1 MAPASSVSEAERLK
15 WEYIRPG
22 LGRTGRSQTEDNFAK
37 ENRIW
42 YAILLREVLQNALD
56 ARTSPDTPVTVSLTY
71 RELGA
76 DASKWMGELVTDEH
90 LTRLKESMPH
100 VDDKPAAV
108 KSCLVIED
116 FGTCGLTGVLNNPE
130 ADGKGQNWN
139 AFWFREGEGGKEN
152 AAGNGGAG
160 QGKIT
165 YFSTSAI
172 RTIFAYTV
180 RSDTGDEA
188 LMGACSFL
196 RDYIHE
202 GQRWKRDAYW
212 GLVEGEHDD
221 RIVLPAQERSPIDSF
236 RMFLS
241 LKRKPDI
248 AGLSLVI
255 PSPKDFDLQGA
266 KQIVIAEF
274 FVPLLRGDLVVEFDD
289 LTVGKSNVEE
299 LAGRLLS
306 DTRARELHTCMT
318 SGYRQFLADSLV
330 SSSND
335 DVITTKPVAKVAD
348 LSEAIFEPAVLEDL
362 RQKLENEKI
371 VSIRLPI
378 AVRPQKEPVVTCS
391 FDVHLACPF
400 DIDRPEQA
408 IIRRDLLIG
417 EEPIGGGKLRQKARG
432 LTLIGNDA
440 LSKLLLAAE
449 EPTHLR
455 WNASRPRVNEYF
467 KSGRDTVA
475 LVRNAMSKLLD
486 VLTGGEQKRDFKLLS
501 KYFSAPGL
509 DSPMPTKGKKRGQD
523 IPPPPTDLPR
533 PKPKLLALE
542 ALEDGCRVK
551 PAKGGALTA
560 ENIPLEATVEFA
572 YEGMDRDAFNEY
584 DPFDFDL
591 AESGFAVT
599 HTNCVVTEKS
609 LNRLGFTIISPEFDL
624 RLIGFDRNLRLRMR
638 LSYEEKSDAA
648 TVDTQ

>member
-1 MAPASSVSEAERLK
+1 MDPASSVSEIEQFQ

-37 ENRIW
+37 ENRGW

-56 ARTSPDTPVTVSLTY
+56 ARISPADPVTVSLAY
-71 RELGA
+71 REFDA
-76 DASKWMGELVTDEH
+76 DAIEWMGALVTDEH
-90 LTRLKESMPH
+90 LIRLKESMPH

-116 FGTCGLTGVLNNPE
+116 FGTCGLTGVLDDPE
-130 ADGKGQNWN
+130 LDGRGQNWN

-180 RSDTGDEA
+180 RSDTSDEA

-196 RDYIHE
+196 RDYSHG

-212 GLVEGEHDD
+212 GRTKGEHED
-221 RIVLPAQERSPIDSF
+221 RIVLPAQDRDVIDSF
-236 RMFLS
+236 RTS
-241 LKRKPDI
+241 LKLKRNPEQ
-248 AGLSLVI
+248 AGLSLAI
-255 PSPKDFDLQGA
+255 PSPKEFDKQVA

-274 FVPLLRGDLVVEFDD
+274 FVPLLRGDLIVEFDD
-289 LTVGKSNVEE
+289 QTIGKDNVEE
-299 LAGRLLS
+299 LAGKFLS
-306 DTRARELHTCMT
+306 DERARELHTCMT
-318 SGYRQFLADSLV
+318 AGYRKFLSDSLANS
-330 SSSND
+330 SSSN
-335 DVITTKPVAKVAD
+335 VVTTRPIAKVAD
-348 LSEAIFEPAVLEDL
+348 IAEVIFDPEVLEDL
-362 RQKLENEKI
+362 REKIENEKT
-371 VSIRLPI
+371 VSIRLPVSVKPKKEA
-378 AVRPQKEPVVTCS
+378 AVYCS

-400 DIDRPEQA
+400 DLERPEQA

-475 LVRNAMSKLLD
+475 LVRNAMARLLD
-486 VLTGGEQKRDFKLLS
+486 VLTGGEQKRDFRLLS
-501 KYFSAPGL
+501 KYFSAPGF
-509 DSPMPTKGKKRGQD
+509 DSPMPTKGNRKGKD
-523 IPPPPTDLPR
+523 IPPPPTNLPP

-542 ALEDGCRVK
+542 ALDDGCRIK
-551 PAKGGALTA
+551 PAKAGALTA
-560 ENIPLEATVEFA
+560 DNIPLDVTVEFA
-572 YEGMDRDAFNEY
+572 YEGLEKDAFNEY

-591 AESGFAVT
+591 ADSAFAVAPV
-599 HTNCVVTEKS
+599 NCVVNERS
-609 LNRLGFTIISPEFDL
+609 LNRLSFTVISSDFEL
-624 RLIGFDRNLRLRMR
+624 KLNGFDRNLRLRMR

-648 TVDTQ
+648 TVDTE

>member
-1 MAPASSVSEAERLK
+1 MAPASSVSEIEQFQ

-37 ENRIW
+37 ENRDW

-56 ARTSPDTPVTVSLTY
+56 ARLSPDAPVTVSLACQ
-71 RELGA
+71 ELDA
-76 DASKWMGELVTDEH
+76 DAVEWMGTLVTDEH
-90 LTRLKESMPH
+90 LARLKESMPH
-100 VDDKPAAV
+100 VDDKPTAV

-116 FGTCGLTGVLNNPE
+116 FGTCGLTGALNNPE
-130 ADGKGQNWN
+130 LDGKGQNWN

-180 RSDTGDEA
+180 RSDTDDEA

-196 RDYIHE
+196 RDYSHE

-212 GLVEGEHDD
+212 GRTEGQHED
-221 RIVLPAQERSPIDSF
+221 RIVFPAQERGIIDSF
-236 RMFLS
+236 RTS
-241 LKRKPDI
+241 LKLKRNPDQT
-248 AGLSLVI
+248 GLSLAI
-255 PSPKDFDLQGA
+255 PSPKEFDQQGA

-274 FVPLLRGDLVVEFDD
+274 FVPLLRGDLVIEFDD
-289 LTVGKSNVEE
+289 QTIGKDNVEE
-299 LAGRLLS
+299 LAGKLLS
-306 DTRARELHTCMT
+306 DERARDLHTCMT
-318 SGYRQFLADSLV
+318 AGYRQFLSDSLAA
-330 SSSND
+330 SSSNH
-335 DVITTKPVAKVAD
+335 VVTTKPIAKFAD
-348 LSEAIFEPAVLEDL
+348 ITEAIFDPEVLEDL
-362 RQKLENEKI
+362 REKVENEKI
-371 VSIRLPI
+371 VSVRLPI
-378 AVRPQKEPVVTCS
+378 SIKPQKEAAVNCS

-400 DIDRPEQA
+400 DLDRPEQA

-475 LVRNAMSKLLD
+475 LVRNAMVRLLD

-509 DSPMPTKGKKRGQD
+509 DSPMPTKGNRKGRD
-523 IPPPPTDLPR
+523 IPPPPTNLLP

-542 ALEDGCRVK
+542 ALDDGCRVR
-551 PAKGGALTA
+551 PAKAGALTT
-560 ENIPLEATVEFA
+560 ENIPLDVTVEFA
-572 YEGMDRDAFNEY
+572 YEGLEKDAFNEY

-591 AESGFAVT
+591 ADSAFAVT
-599 HTNCVVTEKS
+599 PVNCVVNEKS
-609 LNRLGFTIISPEFDL
+609 SNRLNFTVISSDFDFKL
-624 RLIGFDRNLRLRMR
+624 TGFDRNLRLRMR

-648 TVDTQ
+648 TVDTE

>member
-1 MAPASSVSEAERLK
+1 MAPAPLVSETERLR

-37 ENRIW
+37 ENRVW

-56 ARTSPDTPVTVSLTY
+56 ARTSPDTPVTVSLAY
-71 RELGA
+71 RELDA
-76 DASKWMGELVTDEH
+76 DASIWMGALVTDEH

-100 VDDKPAAV
+100 VDDKPHAV

-116 FGTCGLTGVLNNPE
+116 FGTSGLTGVLDNPE
-130 ADGKGQNWN
+130 LDGKGQNWN

-165 YFSTSAI
+165 YFSTSGI

-180 RSDTGDEA
+180 RSDTDDEA

-196 RDYIHE
+196 RDYSHE

-212 GLVEGEHDD
+212 GRMEGEHED
-221 RIVLPAQERSPIDSF
+221 RIVLPAQGRGVIDSF
-236 RMFLS
+236 RTHLK
-241 LKRKPDI
+241 LKRNPDQT
-248 AGLSLVI
+248 GLSLAI
-255 PSPKDFDLQGA
+255 PSPKDFDQQDA

-289 LTVGKSNVEE
+289 QVIEKNNVEE
-299 LAGRLLS
+299 LAEKLLS
-306 DTRARELHTCMT
+306 DDRARELQTCMT
-318 SGYRQFLADSLV
+318 AGYRQFLSESLV
-330 SSSND
+330 RSSSND
-335 DVITTKPVAKVAD
+335 VVTTKPVAKVAD
-348 LSEAIFEPAVLEDL
+348 ITDALFDPEVLEEL
-362 RQKLENEKI
+362 RETLENEKI

-378 AVRPQKEPVVTCS
+378 TVKPQKEAAVNCN
-391 FDVHLACPF
+391 FDVHLALPF
-400 DIDRPEQA
+400 DLDRPEQA

-440 LSKLLLAAE
+440 VSKLLLAAE

-467 KSGRDTVA
+467 KSGRDTVSV
-475 LVRNAMSKLLD
+475 VRNAMAKILD

-509 DSPMPTKGKKRGQD
+509 DSPMPTKGKRKGRD
-523 IPPPPTDLPR
+523 IPPPPTDLPP

-551 PAKGGALTA
+551 PAKSGALAA
-560 ENIPLEATVEFA
+560 ENIPLEVTVEFA
-572 YEGMDRDAFNEY
+572 YEGLERDAFNEY

-591 AESGFAVT
+591 ADSGFVVAP
-599 HTNCVVTEKS
+599 TNCVVSEKS
-609 LNRLGFTIISPEFDL
+609 LNRLSFTVISPDFEL
-624 RLIGFDRNLRLRMR
+624 KLNGFDKNLRLRMR

-648 TVDTQ
+648 TIDSE

>member
-1 MAPASSVSEAERLK
+1 
-15 WEYIRPG
+15 
-22 LGRTGRSQTEDNFAK
+22 
-37 ENRIW
+37 
-42 YAILLREVLQNALD
+42 LD
-56 ARTSPDTPVTVSLTY
+56 
-71 RELGA
+71 
-76 DASKWMGELVTDEH
+76 
-90 LTRLKESMPH
+90 
-100 VDDKPAAV
+100 
-108 KSCLVIED
+108 
-116 FGTCGLTGVLNNPE
+116 NPE
-130 ADGKGQNWN
+130 LDGKGQNWN

-180 RSDTGDEA
+180 RSDSGDEA

-196 RDYIHE
+196 RDYSHE

-212 GLVEGEHDD
+212 GRMEGEHED
-221 RIVLPAQERSPIDSF
+221 RIVLPAQERSAIDSF
-236 RMFLS
+236 RTS
-241 LKRKPDI
+241 LKLKRNSDQ
-248 AGLSLVI
+248 AGLSLAI
-255 PSPKDFDLQGA
+255 PSPKKFDRQSA

-289 LTVGKSNVEE
+289 QIIAKENVEE
-299 LAGRLLS
+299 LAEKLLS
-306 DTRARELHTCMT
+306 DERARTLHTCMT
-318 SGYRQFLADSLV
+318 AGYRQFLSDSLTN
-330 SSSND
+330 SSSGH
-335 DVITTKPVAKVAD
+335 VVTTKSIAKVAD
-348 LSEAIFEPAVLEDL
+348 ITEAIFDPGVLEDL
-362 RQKLENEKI
+362 REKIENEKT

-378 AVRPQKEPVVTCS
+378 SIKPQKEVAVNCS

-400 DIDRPEQA
+400 DLDRPEQA

-440 LSKLLLAAE
+440 LSKLLLSAE

-475 LVRNAMSKLLD
+475 LVRNAMARLLD

-509 DSPMPTKGKKRGQD
+509 DSPTPGKGNRKGRE
-523 IPPPPTDLPR
+523 IPPPPVDLPPPR
-533 PKPKLLALE
+533 PKLLTIE

-551 PAKGGALTA
+551 PAKAGILTA
-560 ENIPLEATVEFA
+560 ENIPLEVTVEFA
-572 YEGMDRDAFNEY
+572 YEGLERDAFNEY
-584 DPFDFDL
+584 DPLDFD
-591 AESGFAVT
+591 VT
-599 HTNCVVTEKS
+599 DSEFVVPQTNCVVNENS
-609 LNRLGFTIISPEFDL
+609 LNRLGFTVISSDFDL
-624 RLIGFDRNLRLRMR
+624 KLSGFDRNLRVRMR
-638 LSYEEKSDAA
+638 MSYEEKSDAA

>member
-1 MAPASSVSEAERLK
+1 MAPASSVSKTERLQ

-37 ENRIW
+37 ENREW

-56 ARTSPDTPVTVSLTY
+56 ARTSPDAPVTVSLAY
-71 RELGA
+71 RELDA
-76 DASKWMGELVTDEH
+76 DAIQWMGALVTDEH
-90 LTRLKESMPH
+90 LNRLKESMPH

-116 FGTCGLTGVLNNPE
+116 FGTCGLTGVLDNPE
-130 ADGKGQNWN
+130 SDGKGQNWN

-196 RDYIHE
+196 RDYSHE

-212 GLVEGEHDD
+212 GRMEGEHED
-221 RIVLPAQERSPIDSF
+221 RIVLPAQDRGTIDSF
-236 RMFLS
+236 RTS
-241 LKRKPDI
+241 LKLKRNPDQT
-248 AGLSLVI
+248 GLSLAI
-255 PSPKDFDLQGA
+255 PSPKEFDQQSA
-266 KQIVIAEF
+266 MQIVIAEF
-274 FVPLLRGDLVVEFDD
+274 YVPLLRGDLIVEFDD
-289 LTVGKSNVEE
+289 QIIGKDNVEE
-299 LAGRLLS
+299 LAGKLLS
-306 DTRARELHTCMT
+306 DERARDLRTCMT
-318 SGYRQFLADSLV
+318 AGYRQFLSDSLENSR
-330 SSSND
+330 SSH
-335 DVITTKPVAKVAD
+335 VVTTKAIGKVAD
-348 LSEAIFEPAVLEDL
+348 ITEAIFDVEVLDGL
-362 RQKLENEKI
+362 REKIEKENI

-378 AVRPQKEPVVTCS
+378 LIRSQKEAVVNSS

-400 DIDRPEQA
+400 DLDRPEQA

-417 EEPIGGGKLRQKARG
+417 DEPIGGGKLRQKARG

-455 WNASRPRVNEYF
+455 WNASRPRVKEYF
-467 KSGRDTVA
+467 KSGPETVA
-475 LVRNAMSKLLD
+475 VVRNAMSKLLD

-509 DSPMPTKGKKRGQD
+509 DSPMPTKGKRKGRD
-523 IPPPPTDLPR
+523 IPPPPTDLPP
-533 PKPKLLALE
+533 PKPRLLAIE
-542 ALEDGCRVK
+542 ALEDGCRVR
-551 PAKGGALTA
+551 PARAGALTT
-560 ENIPLEATVEFA
+560 ENIPLEVTVEFA
-572 YEGMDRDAFNEY
+572 YEGIERDAFNEY

-591 AESGFAVT
+591 ADSGFVVT
-599 HTNCVVTEKS
+599 TANCVVNAKS
-609 LNRLGFTIISPEFDL
+609 FNRLNFTILSSDFDL
-624 RLIGFDRNLRLRMR
+624 KLTGFDKNLRLRMR

-648 TVDTQ
+648 TVDTE

>member
-1 MAPASSVSEAERLK
+1 MAPASSASETEQLQ

-37 ENRIW
+37 ENRDW
-42 YAILLREVLQNALD
+42 YAILLREFLQNALD
-56 ARTSPDTPVTVSLTY
+56 ARTSPDTPVTVSLTC
-71 RELGA
+71 RELDA
-76 DASKWMGELVTDEH
+76 DAVEWMSALVTDEH
-90 LTRLKESMPH
+90 LARLKESMPH
-100 VDDKPAAV
+100 VDDNPAAV
-108 KSCLVIED
+108 KSCLVMED

-130 ADGKGQNWN
+130 LDGKGQNWN

-172 RTIFAYTV
+172 RTIYAYTV

-196 RDYIHE
+196 RDYSHE

-212 GLVEGEHDD
+212 GCMEGERED
-221 RIVLPAQERSPIDSF
+221 RIVLPAQGRDAIDSF
-236 RMFLS
+236 RTS
-241 LKRKPDI
+241 LKLKRNPDQ
-248 AGLSLVI
+248 AGLSLAI
-255 PSPKDFDLQGA
+255 PSPKEFDQQAA

-289 LTVGKSNVEE
+289 QIIGKNNVEE
-299 LAGRLLS
+299 LAGKLLP
-306 DTRARELHTCMT
+306 DERARGLHTCMT
-318 SGYRQFLADSLV
+318 AGYRQFLSESLANSG
-330 SSSND
+330 SSH
-335 DVITTKPVAKVAD
+335 VFTAKPIAKVAD
-348 LSEAIFEPAVLEDL
+348 ITEAIFDPEVLEDL
-362 RQKLENEKI
+362 REKIENEKI

-378 AVRPQKEPVVTCS
+378 SIKPRKEAAVNSS

-400 DIDRPEQA
+400 DLDRPEQA

-432 LTLIGNDA
+432 LTLIEDDA

-475 LVRNAMSKLLD
+475 IVRNAMVKLID

-501 KYFSAPGL
+501 KYFSAPGW
-509 DSPMPTKGKKRGQD
+509 DSPMPTKGNKKGRD
-523 IPPPPTDLPR
+523 IPPPPTDLPP

-551 PAKGGALTA
+551 PAKAGALTA
-560 ENIPLEATVEFA
+560 ENIPLEVTVEFA
-572 YEGMDRDAFNEY
+572 YEGLERDAFNEY

-591 AESGFAVT
+591 ADGGFAVT
-599 HTNCVVTEKS
+599 SRNCVVNEKL
-609 LNRLGFTIISPEFDL
+609 LNRLCFTVLDSDFEL
-624 RLIGFDRNLRLRMR
+624 KLIGFDRNLRLRMR

-648 TVDTQ
+648 TVDTE

>member
-1 MAPASSVSEAERLK
+1 MAPASLVSETEQLQ

-37 ENRIW
+37 ENRSW

-56 ARTSPDTPVTVSLTY
+56 ARTSPDAPVTVSLAY
-71 RELGA
+71 RELDA
-76 DASKWMGELVTDEH
+76 DAIKWMGALVPDEH
-90 LTRLKESMPH
+90 LTRLTESMPH
-100 VDDKPAAV
+100 VDDKPMAV

-116 FGTCGLTGVLNNPE
+116 FGTCGLTGALDNPE
-130 ADGKGQNWN
+130 LDGKGQNWN

-196 RDYIHE
+196 RDYSHE
-202 GQRWKRDAYW
+202 GHRWKRDAYW
-212 GLVEGEHDD
+212 GRMEGEHED
-221 RIVLPAQERSPIDSF
+221 RIVLPARERGVIDSF
-236 RMFLS
+236 RTS
-241 LKRKPDI
+241 LKLKRSPSQ
-248 AGLSLVI
+248 AGLSLAI
-255 PSPKDFDLQGA
+255 PSPKQFDQQAA
-266 KQIVIAEF
+266 KQILIAEF
-274 FVPLLRGDLVVEFDD
+274 FVPLLRGDLIVEFDD
-289 LTVGKSNVEE
+289 QIIGKDNVEE
-299 LAGRLLS
+299 LAENLLS
-306 DTRARELHTCMT
+306 DDRARELHTCMT
-318 SGYRQFLADSLV
+318 TGYRRFLSDSLV
-330 SSSND
+330 NSNSNA
-335 DVITTKPVAKVAD
+335 VVTTRPVAKVAD
-348 LSEAIFEPAVLEDL
+348 ITEAIFDPEVLEDL
-362 RQKLENEKI
+362 REKIGNEKI

-378 AVRPQKEPVVTCS
+378 SIKPQKEAAVNCN
-391 FDVHLACPF
+391 FDIHLACPF
-400 DIDRPEQA
+400 DLDRPEQA

-475 LVRNAMSKLLD
+475 LVRNAMVRLLD

-501 KYFSAPGL
+501 RYFSAPGL
-509 DSPMPTKGKKRGQD
+509 DSPMPAKGKRKGRD
-523 IPPPPTDLPR
+523 IPPPPTELPP
-533 PKPKLLALE
+533 PKPKLLAIE

-551 PAKGGALTA
+551 PAKVGALTT
-560 ENIPLEATVEFA
+560 ENIPLEVTVEFA
-572 YEGMDRDAFNEY
+572 YEGLEKDAFNEY

-591 AESGFAVT
+591 ADSRFVVT
-599 HTNCVVTEKS
+599 PINCVVNEKS
-609 LNRLGFTIISPEFDL
+609 LNCLSFTVISSDFDL
-624 RLIGFDRNLRLRMR
+624 RLIGFDKNLRLRMR

-648 TVDTQ
+648 TVDTE

>member
-1 MAPASSVSEAERLK
+1 MALASSVSETEQLQ

-37 ENRIW
+37 ENRDW

-56 ARTSPDTPVTVSLTY
+56 ARTSAEAPVTVSLTY
-71 RELGA
+71 RELDA
-76 DASKWMGELVTDEH
+76 DAVGWMGALVTGEH
-90 LTRLKESMPH
+90 LARLKESMPH
-100 VDDKPAAV
+100 LDDTPAAV
-108 KSCLVIED
+108 ESCLVIED

-130 ADGKGQNWN
+130 LDGKGQNWN

-152 AAGNGGAG
+152 SAGNGGAG

-180 RSDTGDEA
+180 RADSGDEA

-196 RDYIHE
+196 RDYSHD

-212 GLVEGEHDD
+212 GRMKGEHED
-221 RIVLPAQERSPIDSF
+221 RIILPAQERGAIDSF
-236 RMFLS
+236 RTS
-241 LKRKPDI
+241 LKLKRSPDQ
-248 AGLSLVI
+248 AGLSLAI
-255 PSPKDFDLQGA
+255 PSPKKFDQQGA

-289 LTVGKSNVEE
+289 QIIGRENVEE
-299 LAGRLLS
+299 LAGTLLP
-306 DTRARELHTCMT
+306 DDRARELHTCMT
-318 SGYRQFLADSLV
+318 AGYRQFLSDSLAN
-330 SSSND
+330 SSSGH
-335 DVITTKPVAKVAD
+335 VVTTKPIAKVSDIA
-348 LSEAIFEPAVLEDL
+348 EAIFDPEVLEDL
-362 RQKLENEKI
+362 REKIENEKI

-378 AVRPQKEPVVTCS
+378 SIKPRKEAAVDCS

-400 DIDRPEQA
+400 DLERPEQA

-432 LTLIGNDA
+432 LTLVGNDD

-455 WNASRPRVNEYF
+455 WNASRPRVSEYF

-475 LVRNAMSKLLD
+475 LVRNAMVKLLD

-501 KYFSAPGL
+501 KYFAAPGL
-509 DSPMPTKGKKRGQD
+509 DSPLPTKGNKKGRD
-523 IPPPPTDLPR
+523 IPPPPTDLPP

-551 PAKGGALTA
+551 PAKVGVVTT
-560 ENIPLEATVEFA
+560 ENIPLEVAVEFA
-572 YEGMDRDAFNEY
+572 YEGLEKDAFNEY

-591 AESGFAVT
+591 ADDGFVVT
-599 HTNCVVTEKS
+599 ETNCVVNEKS
-609 LNRLGFTIISPEFDL
+609 LNRLDFTVISSDFDL
-624 RLIGFDRNLRLRMR
+624 KLTGFDRNLRLRMR

-648 TVDTQ
+648 TVDTE